1 MVTAA
6 VCVDGVFDDE
16 SQSLEKSEKAEHIV
30 KAMLYKRESEDLQIV
45 LKDIYVLT
53 YMLYLLTE
61 IRL

>member
-16 SQSLEKSEKAEHIV
+16 SQSLEKSEKAEHIA

-45 LKDIYVLT
+45 LKGIYVLT